1 MGNVSTESARPLGE
15 WLQQRRE
22 ELDLSLE
29 QAEEATRI
37 RARYLEAL
45 EADDFEALPDL
56 VVGRGFLR
64 NYASFLGLDPQ
75 EATSRFSSKVA
86 PAAPEPLPPE
96 GLPPLDEQ
104 FRPMPLHKMPS
115 MSRRGRRVGILLLAL
130 LVVAGLGALAWW
142 GYPYAADWVARTRA
156 TSRPTLVPTFTPAA
170 TRAALVTP
178 TEAVTSSS
186 PLGTDSPITTQEAE
200 ATPTLELTLA
210 PTFTPS
216 PSPSPSAPIYDGV
229 FVELVFSD
237 TSWVQVTTD
246 GVRQFQGELEAGTY
260 RSWYGEESVELRL
273 GNAGAVQVTV
283 NGQSLGTLGGP
294 GEVVD
299 RVFAKVEGGFS
310 EATLTP
316 EVTGTLTVEATAP
329 PTVAPTEPP
338 TAEPNAGP
346 ITPTATIS
354 PTAPTTPTTSP

>member
-1 MGNVSTESARPLGE
+1 MGGVKESERPLGE

-22 ELDLSLE
+22 ELGLSLE

-45 EADDFEALPDL
+45 EADDFEALPDP

-64 NYASFLGLDPQ
+64 NYASYLGLDPQ
-75 EATSRFSSKVA
+75 EAANRFTSKVT
-86 PAAPEPLPPE
+86 PPVPESLPPE
-96 GLPPLDEQ
+96 GLPPFDDQ
-104 FRPMPLHKMPS
+104 FRPMPLHEMPS
-115 MSRRGRRVGILLLAL
+115 MSRRSRGVGLALLAL
-130 LVVAGLGALAWW
+130 LVIAGLGALVWW
-142 GYPYAADWVARTRA
+142 GYPRVADWVARSRA
-156 TSRPTLVPTFTPAA
+156 ASRPTLVPTFTPAA
-170 TRAALVTP
+170 TQSALATA
-178 TEAVTSSS
+178 TQTATASS
-186 PLGTDSPITTQEAE
+186 PASTDSPTATQEAE
-200 ATPTLELTLA
+200 ATPTLELTLT

-216 PSPSPSAPIYDGV
+216 PSPSPSPPIYDGV

-237 TSWVQVTTD
+237 TSWIQVTTD

-260 RSWYGEESVELRL
+260 RSWYGEKSVELRL

-283 NGQSLGTLGGP
+283 NGQFLGTVGGP

-299 RVFAKVEGGFS
+299 RVFAKVEGGIS
-310 EATLTP
+310 EATFTP
-316 EVTGTLTVEATAP
+316 EVTGTLTVEPTAP

-338 TAEPNAGP
+338 TAEPTTSP

-354 PTAPTTPTTSP
+354 PTAPITPTTSP